1 MALKIASRFRRLLQR
16 PGSIDLGPYE
26 RLTQLVG
33 EAEESVQSLTDEEL
47 TEAATELRTTG
58 GLHEDEQIEFLALA
72 REAGKRALGER
83 AFDGQVVGALAMLQ
97 GRVVEMGTGE
107 GKTLAGAIAA
117 AGYAI
122 GGRRVHV
129 LAVNDYL
136 AKRDAEWMGPV
147 YELLGVTVSHVGQ
160 ASTPEER
167 REAYQAEVCYV
178 PVNEIGFDVLR
189 DRLVTKVD
197 DRVAVEADVAL
208 VDEADS
214 VLIDEA
220 RVPMVL
226 AGATRSEA
234 LDDDVVQLVRT
245 LRAGVDYEI
254 DGDGRTVA
262 LTDRGTDK
270 VEKALG
276 ARAEEAAAEEA
287 AAEEAAAEEAAA
299 EEAATDSTTDEA
311 ETVDAAG
318 EAEAGETEGSGA
330 DASGA
335 DQSETDDA
343 EVEEP
348 APREFNLYADENL
361 DRLTQINV
369 ALHAEVLLRR
379 DVDYLVRDGKV
390 SLINN
395 NRGRVAKLQRWP
407 DGLQAAVEAKE
418 AVPVSDSG
426 EVLDSITVQALVK
439 RYKTLCGMTGTAVVV
454 GESLQEFYDVDV
466 AVVPPNKPNIRK
478 DDPDRLYLTVE
489 QKNEA
494 LVKHIGVVH
503 ESGRPILIGT
513 HSVEESEQ
521 LSDKLEAAGIEHVV
535 LNAKNDAEEAAIIA
549 EAGVPGTVTVS
560 TQMAGRGTDIR
571 LGGKDESHDKEKA
584 IELGGLYVI
593 GTGLHA
599 SRRLDD
605 QLRGRAGRQGDPG
618 ETLFFASLGDE
629 LVTRYSVS
637 SGLRPH
643 PDETGRLTDRKSIG
657 MLEHAQ
663 RVADGAN
670 AELHRTT
677 WQYNR
682 LTGQQRA
689 ILLET
694 REKVLTE
701 DLAATE
707 LAERAKERYDELV
720 DEVGEDVVKAA
731 ARRIALGHLD
741 RRWTDHLAYLADLR
755 EGIHLRSLAG
765 GIVHLK
771 PIDEFNK
778 SAIASFDT
786 LIEDAWKDAAETFA
800 TAEITSEGL
809 DEEASGIPRPTAT
822 WTYLVND
829 NPFGTEAD
837 RILGRLRNAIK
848 PESAAE
854 PDEILDEEFDQD
866 DLPEE
871 LRDAD
876 DDEDL
881 PEELRDADDEDDEEK
896 SDKKD

>member
-26 RLTQLVG
+26 RLTELVG
-33 EAEESVQSLTDEEL
+33 EAEESVQALTDEEL
-47 TEAATELRTTG
+47 TEAVAELRTTG

-72 REAGKRALGER
+72 REAAKRTIGER

-97 GRVVEMGTGE
+97 GRVVEMATGE
-107 GKTLAGAIAA
+107 GKTLAGAFAA
-117 AGYAI
+117 AGYAV
-122 GGRRVHV
+122 GGRKVQV

-136 AKRDAEWMGPV
+136 ARRDAEWMGPV
-147 YELLGVTVSHVGQ
+147 YELLGVTVSHIGQ

-167 REAYQAEVCYV
+167 RTAYEADVCYA
-178 PVNEIGFDVLR
+178 PVSEIGFDVLR
-189 DRLVTKVD
+189 DRLVTDVA
-197 DRVAVEADVAL
+197 DRVTAEPDVAL

-220 RVPMVL
+220 RVPLVL
-226 AGATRSEA
+226 AGATRTEE
-234 LDDDVVQLVRT
+234 LDEDVVQLVRT

-262 LTDRGTDK
+262 LTDKGTDK
-270 VEKALG
+270 VEETLG
-276 ARAEEAAAEEA
+276 
-287 AAEEAAAEEAAA
+287 
-299 EEAATDSTTDEA
+299 
-311 ETVDAAG
+311 G
-318 EAEAGETEGSGA
+318 I
-330 DASGA
+330 
-335 DQSETDDA
+335 
-343 EVEEP
+343 
-348 APREFNLYADENL
+348 NLYEDDNL

-369 ALHAEVLLRR
+369 ALHAEVLLRK

-395 NRGRVAKLQRWP
+395 NRGRIAKLQRWP

-439 RYKTLCGMTGTAVVV
+439 GYKTLCGMTGTAVVV
-454 GESLQEFYDVDV
+454 GESLQEFYEVDV

-478 DDPDRLYLTVE
+478 DDPDRLYLTAE
-489 QKNEA
+489 QKNVA
-494 LVKHIGVVH
+494 LVEHIAEVH
-503 ESGRPILIGT
+503 ETGRPILIGT

-521 LSDKLEAAGIEHVV
+521 LSDRLEAAEVPHVV

-571 LGGKDESHDKEKA
+571 LGGKDESHDKDKA

-618 ETLFFASLGDE
+618 GTLFFASLADE

-643 PDETGRLTDRKSIG
+643 PDESGRLTDRKSVG
-657 MLEHAQ
+657 MLDGAQ

-677 WQYNR
+677 WQYHR

-689 ILLET
+689 ILLDT
-694 REKVLTE
+694 REKVLVD
-701 DLAATE
+701 DLAAEE

-720 DEVGEDVVKAA
+720 DEVGEDVVKDA
-731 ARRIALGHLD
+731 ARRIVLGHLD

-786 LIEDAWKDAAETFA
+786 LIADAWTDAVETFQD
-800 TAEITSEGL
+800 AEITADGL

-848 PESAAE
+848 PESVAE
-854 PDEILDEEFDQD
+854 SEEILPEEFDQD
-866 DLPEE
+866 ELPEE

-876 DDEDL
+876 DDEDEDELPEELRDEDEL
-881 PEELRDADDEDDEEK
+881 PEELRDADDDEDELPEELRDADEDEERPDQK
-896 SDKKD
+896 A

>member
-1 MALKIASRFRRLLQR
+1 MALTKITSRFRRLLQR

-26 RLTQLVG
+26 RLTQLVA
-33 EAEESVQSLTDEEL
+33 EAEESVQSLSDEEL
-47 TEAATELRTTG
+47 TEVVTEMRTTG
-58 GLHEDEQIEFLALA
+58 GLHEDDLIEFLALA
-72 REAGKRALGER
+72 REAGQRAIGER
-83 AFDGQVVGALAMLQ
+83 AFDGQIVGALALLQ
-97 GRVVEMGTGE
+97 GRIVEMATGE
-107 GKTLAGAIAA
+107 GKTLAGAFAA
-117 AGYAI
+117 AGYAV
-122 GGRRVHV
+122 GGRRVQV
-129 LAVNDYL
+129 MAVNDYL
-136 AKRDAEWMGPV
+136 AQRDAEWMGPI
-147 YELLGVTVSHVGQ
+147 YKMLGVTVSHIGQ
-160 ASTPEER
+160 ASSPEER
-167 REAYQAEVCYV
+167 RAAYQADVCYA
-178 PVNEIGFDVLR
+178 PVSELGFDVLR
-189 DRLVTKVD
+189 DRLVTDVA
-197 DRVAVEADVAL
+197 DRVTVKPDVAL

-220 RVPMVL
+220 RVPLVL
-226 AGATRSEA
+226 AGATRTEE
-234 LDDDVVQLVRT
+234 LDDDVVALVRT

-262 LTDRGTDK
+262 LTDKGTDK
-270 VEKALG
+270 VEKSFG
-276 ARAEEAAAEEA
+276 
-287 AAEEAAAEEAAA
+287 
-299 EEAATDSTTDEA
+299 DI
-311 ETVDAAG
+311 
-318 EAEAGETEGSGA
+318 
-330 DASGA
+330 
-335 DQSETDDA
+335 
-343 EVEEP
+343 
-348 APREFNLYADENL
+348 NLYEDENL

-369 ALHAEVLLRR
+369 ALHAEVLLRK

-395 NRGRVAKLQRWP
+395 NRGRIAKLQRWP

-426 EVLDSITVQALVK
+426 EVLDSITVQALIK
-439 RYKTLCGMTGTAVVV
+439 GYKSLCGMTGTAVVV
-454 GESLQEFYDVDV
+454 GESLQEFYDVEV

-478 DDPDRLYLTVE
+478 DDVDRLYLTVE
-489 QKNEA
+489 QKNAA
-494 LVKHIGVVH
+494 LVEHIAEVH
-503 ESGRPILIGT
+503 ETGRPILIGT

-521 LSDKLEAAGIEHVV
+521 LSDRLEAAGIPHVV
-535 LNAKNDAEEAAIIA
+535 LNAKNDAEEASIIA

-571 LGGKDESHDKEKA
+571 LGGKDESHDKDKA

-618 ETLFFASLGDE
+618 GSLFFASLGDE
-629 LVTRYSVS
+629 LVVRYSVS

-643 PDETGRLTDRKSIG
+643 PDETGRLTDRKSVGI
-657 MLEHAQ
+657 LDHAQ

-677 WQYNR
+677 WQYHR
-682 LTGQQRA
+682 LTGQQRS
-689 ILLET
+689 ILLDT

-707 LAERAKERYDELV
+707 LSERAKERYDELV
-720 DEVGEDVVKAA
+720 EEHGEEKVKDA
-731 ARRIALGHLD
+731 ARRIALHHLD

-765 GIVHLK
+765 GIVHMK

-786 LIEDAWKDAAETFA
+786 LIADAWKEAAETFA
-800 TAEITSEGL
+800 EASITDSGL
-809 DEEASGIPRPTAT
+809 DEAASGVPRPTAT

-837 RILGRLRNAIK
+837 RILGRLRNAIR
-848 PESAAE
+848 PQSGAE
-854 PDEILDEEFDQD
+854 AEEILPEQFDED

-876 DDEDL
+876 DL
-881 PEELRDADDEDDEEK
+881 PEELRDADDEDDPEPT
-896 SDKKD
+896 KK

>member
-33 EAEESVQSLTDEEL
+33 EAEESVLSLTDEEL
-47 TEAATELRTTG
+47 TEAVAELRTTG

-72 REAGKRALGER
+72 RDAGKRAIGER

-97 GRVVEMGTGE
+97 GRIVEMATGE

-117 AGYAI
+117 AGYAV
-122 GGRRVHV
+122 GGRKVHV

-160 ASTPEER
+160 ASTPQER

-178 PVNEIGFDVLR
+178 PVSEIGFDVLR
-189 DRLVTKVD
+189 DRLVTDVA
-197 DRVAVEADVAL
+197 DRVTVEPDVAL

-226 AGATRSEA
+226 AGATRNEA

-270 VEKALG
+270 VESALG
-276 ARAEEAAAEEA
+276 ERAAAAAAEPATETATETAEADEADGAAEDADADADGETDEAAEDADGEVEAAAEPERP
-287 AAEEAAAEEAAA
+287 
-299 EEAATDSTTDEA
+299 TY
-311 ETVDAAG
+311 
-318 EAEAGETEGSGA
+318 
-330 DASGA
+330 
-335 DQSETDDA
+335 
-343 EVEEP
+343 
-348 APREFNLYADENL
+348 NLYDDENL

-369 ALHAEVLLRR
+369 ALHAEVLLRK

-395 NRGRVAKLQRWP
+395 NRGRIAKLQRWP

-426 EVLDSITVQALVK
+426 EVLDSITVQALIK
-439 RYKTLCGMTGTAVVV
+439 RYKSLCGMTGTAVVV
-454 GESLQEFYDVDV
+454 GESLQEFYDVEV

-478 DDPDRLYLTVE
+478 DDPDRLYLTVD

-494 LVKHIGVVH
+494 LVKHIGEVH
-503 ESGRPILIGT
+503 ETGRPILIGT

-521 LSDKLEAAGIEHVV
+521 LSDQLAAAGIEHVV

-571 LGGKDESHDKEKA
+571 LGGKDETHDKDKA

-618 ETLFFASLGDE
+618 GSLFFASLADE

-643 PDETGRLTDRKSIG
+643 PDDTGRLTDRKSIG

-720 DEVGEDVVKAA
+720 DEVGEDVVKSA
-731 ARRIALGHLD
+731 ARRIALRHLD

-800 TAEITSEGL
+800 DAEISSDGL
-809 DEEASGIPRPTAT
+809 NEEASGIPRPTAT

-848 PESAAE
+848 PESGAE
-854 PDEILDEEFDQD
+854 SEEILAEEFDAD
-866 DLPEE
+866 ELPEE
-871 LRDAD
+871 LRDL

-881 PEELRDADDEDDEEK
+881 PEELRAADDDDDDDEAAK
-896 SDKKD
+896 KKD

>member
-1 MALKIASRFRRLLQR
+1 MGRTNGRSSPDLRNDRLRLYVSCIMALKIASRFRRLLQR

-33 EAEESVQSLTDEEL
+33 EAEESVQALSDEEL
-47 TEAATELRTTG
+47 TEAVAELRTTG

-72 REAGKRALGER
+72 RDAGRRKLGER

-97 GRVVEMGTGE
+97 GRIVEMATGE

-117 AGYAI
+117 AGYAV
-122 GGRRVHV
+122 GGRKVHV

-136 AKRDAEWMGPV
+136 AQRDAEWMGPV

-160 ASTPEER
+160 ASTPQQR
-167 REAYQAEVCYV
+167 REAYQADVCYV

-189 DRLVTKVD
+189 DRLVTAVAQ
-197 DRVAVEADVAL
+197 RVTVEPDVAL

-226 AGATRSEA
+226 AGATRNEA

-262 LTDRGTDK
+262 LTDKGTDK
-270 VEKALG
+270 VEDALG
-276 ARAEEAAAEEA
+276 G
-287 AAEEAAAEEAAA
+287 
-299 EEAATDSTTDEA
+299 
-311 ETVDAAG
+311 V
-318 EAEAGETEGSGA
+318 
-330 DASGA
+330 
-335 DQSETDDA
+335 
-343 EVEEP
+343 
-348 APREFNLYADENL
+348 NLYEDENL

-369 ALHAEVLLRR
+369 ALHAEVLLRK

-426 EVLDSITVQALVK
+426 EVLDSITVQALIK
-439 RYKTLCGMTGTAVVV
+439 GYKSLCGMTGTAVVV
-454 GESLQEFYDVDV
+454 GESLQEFYEVDV

-478 DDPDRLYLTVE
+478 DDPDRLYLTVD

-494 LVKHIGVVH
+494 LVKHIAEVH
-503 ESGRPILIGT
+503 ETGRPILIGT
-513 HSVEESEQ
+513 QSVEESEQ
-521 LSDKLEAAGIEHVV
+521 LSDKLEAAGIGHVV

-571 LGGKDESHDKEKA
+571 LGGRDETHGKDKA

-618 ETLFFASLGDE
+618 GTLFFASLADE

-643 PDETGRLTDRKSIG
+643 PDSTGRLTDRKSLG

-689 ILLET
+689 ILLDT

-707 LAERAKERYDELV
+707 LSGRAKERYDELV

-731 ARRIALGHLD
+731 ARRIALRHLD

-786 LIEDAWKDAAETFA
+786 LIEDAWKDAAETFG
-800 TAEITSEGL
+800 TAEITAEGL

-854 PDEILDEEFDQD
+854 PEEILDEHFDED

-871 LRDAD
+871 LRDAED
-876 DDEDL
+876 DDL
-881 PEELRDADDEDDEEK
+881 PEELREMDEDDELPEELR
-896 SDKKD
+896 SADEEEPDGKKD

>member
-33 EAEESVQSLTDEEL
+33 EAEESVQPLTDEEL
-47 TEAATELRTTG
+47 TEAVAELRTTG

-72 REAGKRALGER
+72 REAAQRAIGER

-97 GRVVEMGTGE
+97 GRVVEMATGE
-107 GKTLAGAIAA
+107 GKTLAGAFAA
-117 AGYAI
+117 AGYAV
-122 GGRRVHV
+122 GGRKVQV

-136 AKRDAEWMGPV
+136 ARRDAEWMGPV
-147 YELLGVTVSHVGQ
+147 YELLGVTVSHIGQ

-167 REAYQAEVCYV
+167 RTAYEADVCYA
-178 PVNEIGFDVLR
+178 PVSEIGFDVLR
-189 DRLVTKVD
+189 DRLVTDVA
-197 DRVAVEADVAL
+197 DRVTVEPDVAL

-220 RVPMVL
+220 RVPLVL
-226 AGATRSEA
+226 AGATRTEE
-234 LDDDVVQLVRT
+234 LDEDVVQLVRT

-262 LTDRGTDK
+262 LTDKGTDK
-270 VEKALG
+270 VEETLG
-276 ARAEEAAAEEA
+276 
-287 AAEEAAAEEAAA
+287 
-299 EEAATDSTTDEA
+299 
-311 ETVDAAG
+311 G
-318 EAEAGETEGSGA
+318 I
-330 DASGA
+330 
-335 DQSETDDA
+335 
-343 EVEEP
+343 
-348 APREFNLYADENL
+348 NLYEDDNL

-369 ALHAEVLLRR
+369 ARHAEVLLRK

-395 NRGRVAKLQRWP
+395 NRGRIAKLQRWP

-439 RYKTLCGMTGTAVVV
+439 SYKTLCGMTGTAVVV
-454 GESLQEFYDVDV
+454 GESLQEFYEVDV

-478 DDPDRLYLTVE
+478 DDPDRLYLTAE
-489 QKNEA
+489 QKNVA
-494 LVKHIGVVH
+494 LVEHIAEVH
-503 ESGRPILIGT
+503 ETGRPILIGT

-521 LSDKLEAAGIEHVV
+521 LSDRLEAAEVTHVV

-571 LGGKDESHDKEKA
+571 LGGKDESHDKDKA

-618 ETLFFASLGDE
+618 GTLFFASLADE

-643 PDETGRLTDRKSIG
+643 PDESGRLTDRKSVG
-657 MLEHAQ
+657 MLEGAQ

-677 WQYNR
+677 WQYHR

-689 ILLET
+689 ILLDT
-694 REKVLTE
+694 REKVLVD
-701 DLAATE
+701 DLAAEE

-720 DEVGEDVVKAA
+720 DEVGEDVVKDA
-731 ARRIALGHLD
+731 ARRIVLGHLD

-786 LIEDAWKDAAETFA
+786 LIADAWTDAVETFQD
-800 TAEITSEGL
+800 AEITADGL

-848 PESAAE
+848 PESVAE
-854 PDEILDEEFDQD
+854 SEEILPEEFDQD

-876 DDEDL
+876 DENEL
-881 PEELRDADDEDDEEK
+881 PEELRDADDDADELPEELRDVDEDEEK
-896 SDKKD
+896 PDQKA

>member
-33 EAEESVQSLTDEEL
+33 EAEESVLSLTDEEL
-47 TEAATELRTTG
+47 TEAVAELRTTG

-72 REAGKRALGER
+72 RDAGRRAIGER

-97 GRVVEMGTGE
+97 GRIVEMATGE

-117 AGYAI
+117 AGYAL
-122 GGRRVHV
+122 GGRKVHV

-167 REAYQAEVCYV
+167 RAAYQAEVCYV

-189 DRLVTKVD
+189 DRLVTDVA
-197 DRVAVEADVAL
+197 DRVTAEADVAL

-226 AGATRSEA
+226 AGATRNEA

-262 LTDRGTDK
+262 LTDAGTDK
-270 VEKALG
+270 VEEALG
-276 ARAEEAAAEEA
+276 QRTAEAEEADSEEGAEE
-287 AAEEAAAEEAAA
+287 
-299 EEAATDSTTDEA
+299 
-311 ETVDAAG
+311 G
-318 EAEAGETEGSGA
+318 
-330 DASGA
+330 
-335 DQSETDDA
+335 
-343 EVEEP
+343 EVER
-348 APREFNLYADENL
+348 ARFNLYDDENL
-361 DRLTQINV
+361 DRLTQVNV
-369 ALHAEVLLRR
+369 ALHAEVLLRK

-395 NRGRVAKLQRWP
+395 SRGRVAKLQRWP

-426 EVLDSITVQALVK
+426 EVLDSITVQALIK
-439 RYKTLCGMTGTAVVV
+439 RYNSLCGMTGTAVVV
-454 GESLQEFYDVDV
+454 GESLQEFYDVEV
-466 AVVPPNKPNIRK
+466 AVVPPNTPNVRK
-478 DDPDRLYLTVE
+478 DVQDRLYLTVD
-489 QKNEA
+489 QKNDA
-494 LVKHIGVVH
+494 LVKHIEEVH
-503 ESGRPILIGT
+503 ETGRPILIGT

-521 LSDKLEAAGIEHVV
+521 LSDKLEAAGIPHVV
-535 LNAKNDAEEAAIIA
+535 LNAKNDAEEAGIIA

-584 IELGGLYVI
+584 VELGGLYVI

-618 ETLFFASLGDE
+618 GTLFFASLADE

-643 PDETGRLTDRKSIG
+643 PDATGRLTDRKSIG

-694 REKVLTE
+694 REQVLTE

-720 DEVGEDVVKAA
+720 DEVGEDVVKSA

-778 SAIASFDT
+778 SAIASFET
-786 LIEDAWKDAAETFA
+786 LIEDSWKDAAETF
-800 TAEITSEGL
+800 TEAEIGADGL
-809 DEEASGIPRPTAT
+809 NEEASGIPRPTAT

-848 PESAAE
+848 PESGAE
-854 PDEILDEEFDQD
+854 PEEILAEEFDED

-876 DDEDL
+876 D
-881 PEELRDADDEDDEEK
+881 EEESDDEPKQGKAE
-896 SDKKD
+896 

>member
-33 EAEESVQSLTDEEL
+33 EAEESVLSLTDEEL
-47 TEAATELRTTG
+47 TEAVAELRTTG

-72 REAGKRALGER
+72 RDAGKRAIGER

-97 GRVVEMGTGE
+97 GRIVEMATGE

-117 AGYAI
+117 AGYAV

-160 ASTPEER
+160 ASTPQER

-178 PVNEIGFDVLR
+178 PVSEIGFDVLR
-189 DRLVTKVD
+189 DRLVTDVA
-197 DRVAVEADVAL
+197 DRVTVEPDVAL

-226 AGATRSEA
+226 AGATRNEA

-270 VEKALG
+270 VESALG
-276 ARAEEAAAEEA
+276 ERAAAAATEPATEPATETAEAAEAVEA
-287 AAEEAAAEEAAA
+287 AGAVEADETVEADEAAEADEPAE
-299 EEAATDSTTDEA
+299 D
-311 ETVDAAG
+311 VDG
-318 EAEAGETEGSGA
+318 EAEVAA
-330 DASGA
+330 
-335 DQSETDDA
+335 
-343 EVEEP
+343 EP
-348 APREFNLYADENL
+348 ARPKYNLYDDENL

-369 ALHAEVLLRR
+369 ALHAEVLLRK

-395 NRGRVAKLQRWP
+395 NRGRIAKLQRWP

-426 EVLDSITVQALVK
+426 EVLDSITVQALIK
-439 RYKTLCGMTGTAVVV
+439 RYKSLCGMTGTAVVV
-454 GESLQEFYDVDV
+454 GESLQEFYDVEV

-478 DDPDRLYLTVE
+478 DDPDRLYLTVA

-494 LVKHIGVVH
+494 LVKHIGEVH
-503 ESGRPILIGT
+503 ETGRPILIGT

-521 LSDKLEAAGIEHVV
+521 LSDQLAAADIEHVV

-571 LGGKDESHDKEKA
+571 LGGKDETHDKDKA

-618 ETLFFASLGDE
+618 GTLFFASLADE

-720 DEVGEDVVKAA
+720 DEVGEDVVKSA
-731 ARRIALGHLD
+731 ARRIALRHLD

-800 TAEITSEGL
+800 DAEIGSDGL
-809 DEEASGIPRPTAT
+809 NEEASGIPRPTAT

-848 PESAAE
+848 PESGAE
-854 PDEILDEEFDQD
+854 PEEILAEEFDAD
-866 DLPEE
+866 ELPEE
-871 LRDAD
+871 LRDL

-881 PEELRDADDEDDEEK
+881 PEELRGSDDDADDADGADDADDDEAAK
-896 SDKKD
+896 KKD

>member
-1 MALKIASRFRRLLQR
+1 MAARHAPDERNDRPRLYVACIMALKIASRFRRLLQR

-26 RLTQLVG
+26 RLTQLVN

-47 TEAATELRTTG
+47 TESVAELRTTG

-72 REAGKRALGER
+72 REAGNRKLGER

-97 GRVVEMGTGE
+97 GRVVEMATGE

-117 AGYAI
+117 AGYAV

-147 YELLGVTVSHVGQ
+147 YELLGVSVSHVGQ

-178 PVNEIGFDVLR
+178 PVTEIGFDVLR
-189 DRLVTKVD
+189 DRLVTDVA
-197 DRVAVEADVAL
+197 DRVTVEADVAL

-226 AGATRSEA
+226 AGATRNEA

-270 VEKALG
+270 VEKALDG
-276 ARAEEAAAEEA
+276 I
-287 AAEEAAAEEAAA
+287 
-299 EEAATDSTTDEA
+299 
-311 ETVDAAG
+311 
-318 EAEAGETEGSGA
+318 
-330 DASGA
+330 
-335 DQSETDDA
+335 
-343 EVEEP
+343 
-348 APREFNLYADENL
+348 NLYEDDNL

-379 DVDYLVRDGKV
+379 DVDYLVRDGRV

-395 NRGRVAKLQRWP
+395 NRGRIAKLQRWP

-426 EVLDSITVQALVK
+426 EILDSITVQALIK

-478 DDPDRLYLTVE
+478 DDADRLYLTVD
-489 QKNEA
+489 QKNTA
-494 LVKHIGVVH
+494 LVEHIAEVH
-503 ESGRPILIGT
+503 ETGRPILIGT

-521 LSDKLEAAGIEHVV
+521 LSDRLEAAGIPHVV

-571 LGGKDESHDKEKA
+571 LGGRDESHDKDKA

-618 ETLFFASLGDE
+618 GSLFFASLADE

-643 PDETGRLTDRKSIG
+643 PDDSGRLTDRKSVG

-689 ILLET
+689 ILLDT

-701 DLAATE
+701 DLAAEE
-707 LAERAKERYDELV
+707 LSERAKERYDELV
-720 DEVGEDVVKAA
+720 EEHGEDVVKDA

-741 RRWTDHLAYLADLR
+741 RRWTDHLAYLSDLR

-786 LIEDAWKDAAETFA
+786 LVEDAWKDAVETFGS
-800 TAEITSEGL
+800 AEITAEGL
-809 DEEASGIPRPTAT
+809 NEEVSGIPRPTAT

-848 PESAAE
+848 PEAVSE
-854 PDEILDEEFDQD
+854 SEEILPEEFDAD

-871 LRDAD
+871 LRDAND
-876 DDEDL
+876 DTDDEAA
-881 PEELRDADDEDDEEK
+881 DAETDEVEAEDDPEDEK
-896 SDKKD
+896 PENKA

>member
-33 EAEESVQSLTDEEL
+33 EAEESVLALTDEEL
-47 TEAATELRTTG
+47 TEAVGELRTTG

-72 REAGKRALGER
+72 RDAGNRAIGER

-97 GRVVEMGTGE
+97 GRVVEMATGE

-122 GGRRVHV
+122 GGRKVQI

-136 AKRDAEWMGPV
+136 ARRDAEWMGPV
-147 YELLGVTVSHVGQ
+147 YELLGVTVSHIGQ
-160 ASTPEER
+160 ASTPDER
-167 REAYQAEVCYV
+167 RTAYEAEVCYV
-178 PVNEIGFDVLR
+178 PVSEVGFDVLR
-189 DRLVTKVD
+189 DRLVNDVAE
-197 DRVAVEADVAL
+197 RVTAELDVAL

-220 RVPMVL
+220 RVPLVL
-226 AGATRSEA
+226 AGATRTEE
-234 LDDDVVQLVRT
+234 LDEDVVQLVRT

-270 VEKALG
+270 VEAAL
-276 ARAEEAAAEEA
+276 
-287 AAEEAAAEEAAA
+287 
-299 EEAATDSTTDEA
+299 
-311 ETVDAAG
+311 
-318 EAEAGETEGSGA
+318 EGI
-330 DASGA
+330 
-335 DQSETDDA
+335 
-343 EVEEP
+343 
-348 APREFNLYADENL
+348 NLYEDDNL

-369 ALHAEVLLRR
+369 ALHAEVLLRK

-395 NRGRVAKLQRWP
+395 NRGRIAKLQRWP

-439 RYKTLCGMTGTAVVV
+439 GYKTLCGMTGTAVVV
-454 GESLQEFYDVDV
+454 GESLQEFYEVDV
-466 AVVPPNKPNIRK
+466 AVVPPNKPNIRV

-489 QKNEA
+489 QKNVA
-494 LVKHIGVVH
+494 LVEHIAEVH
-503 ESGRPILIGT
+503 EAGRPILIGT

-521 LSDKLEAAGIEHVV
+521 LSDRLEAAEIPHVV

-571 LGGKDESHDKEKA
+571 LGGRDESHDKDKA
-584 IELGGLYVI
+584 IELGGLYVV

-618 ETLFFASLGDE
+618 GSLFFASLADE

-643 PDETGRLTDRKSIG
+643 PDEAGRLTDRKSLG
-657 MLEHAQ
+657 VLEHAQ

-677 WQYNR
+677 WSYHR

-689 ILLET
+689 ILLDT

-707 LAERAKERYDELV
+707 LAEKAKERYDELV
-720 DEVGEDVVKAA
+720 EEVGEDTVKDA
-731 ARRIALGHLD
+731 ARRIALHHLD

-786 LIEDAWKDAAETFA
+786 LIADSWTDAVETFK

-809 DEEASGIPRPTAT
+809 DEAASGVPRPTAT
-822 WTYLVND
+822 WTYLIND

-848 PESAAE
+848 PESVAE
-854 PDEILDEEFDQD
+854 AEEILPEEFD
-866 DLPEE
+866 E
-871 LRDAD
+871 
-876 DDEDL
+876 DEL
-881 PEELRDADDEDDEEK
+881 PEELRDADDEADDDELPEELRDADDEEEPK
-896 SDKKD
+896 DSKK

>member
-1 MALKIASRFRRLLQR
+1 
-16 PGSIDLGPYE
+16 
-26 RLTQLVG
+26 
-33 EAEESVQSLTDEEL
+33 
-47 TEAATELRTTG
+47 
-58 GLHEDEQIEFLALA
+58 
-72 REAGKRALGER
+72 
-83 AFDGQVVGALAMLQ
+83 
-97 GRVVEMGTGE
+97 
-107 GKTLAGAIAA
+107 
-117 AGYAI
+117 
-122 GGRRVHV
+122 
-129 LAVNDYL
+129 
-136 AKRDAEWMGPV
+136 
-147 YELLGVTVSHVGQ
+147 
-160 ASTPEER
+160 
-167 REAYQAEVCYV
+167 
-178 PVNEIGFDVLR
+178 
-189 DRLVTKVD
+189 
-197 DRVAVEADVAL
+197 
-208 VDEADS
+208 
-214 VLIDEA
+214 
-220 RVPMVL
+220 
-226 AGATRSEA
+226 
-234 LDDDVVQLVRT
+234 
-245 LRAGVDYEI
+245 
-254 DGDGRTVA
+254 
-262 LTDRGTDK
+262 
-270 VEKALG
+270 
-276 ARAEEAAAEEA
+276 
-287 AAEEAAAEEAAA
+287 
-299 EEAATDSTTDEA
+299 
-311 ETVDAAG
+311 
-318 EAEAGETEGSGA
+318 
-330 DASGA
+330 
-335 DQSETDDA
+335 
-343 EVEEP
+343 
-348 APREFNLYADENL
+348 
-361 DRLTQINV
+361 RLTQINV
-369 ALHAEVLLRR
+369 ALHAEVLLRK

-426 EVLDSITVQALVK
+426 EVLDSITVQALIK
-439 RYKTLCGMTGTAVVV
+439 RYKSLCGMTGTAVVV
-454 GESLQEFYDVDV
+454 GESLKEFYDVDV
-466 AVVPPNKPNIRK
+466 AVVPPNKPNVRK
-478 DDPDRLYLTVE
+478 DDQDRLYLTVD

-494 LVKHIGVVH
+494 LVKHIGELH
-503 ESGRPILIGT
+503 EAGRPILIGT

-521 LSDKLEAAGIEHVV
+521 LSDRLEAAGIPHVV

-571 LGGKDESHDKEKA
+571 LGGKDETHDKEKA
-584 IELGGLYVI
+584 IELGGLYVV

-618 ETLFFASLGDE
+618 GTLFFASLADE

-643 PDETGRLTDRKSIG
+643 PDDTGRLTDRKSIA

-694 REKVLTE
+694 REQVLTE

-720 DEVGEDVVKAA
+720 DEVGEDVVKSA

-778 SAIASFDT
+778 SAIASFET
-786 LIEDAWKDAAETFA
+786 LIEDSGKDAAETFA
-800 TAEITSEGL
+800 EAEIGPDGL
-809 DEEASGIPRPTAT
+809 NEEASGIPRPTAT

-848 PESAAE
+848 PESVAE
-854 PDEILDEEFDQD
+854 PEELLTEEFDDD

-876 DDEDL
+876 DDT
-881 PEELRDADDEDDEEK
+881 ADDAADEP
-896 SDKKD
+896 KK

>member
-33 EAEESVQSLTDEEL
+33 EAEESVQPLTDEEL
-47 TEAATELRTTG
+47 TEAVAELRTTG

-72 REAGKRALGER
+72 REAAQRAIGER

-97 GRVVEMGTGE
+97 GRVVEMATGE
-107 GKTLAGAIAA
+107 GKTLAGAFAA
-117 AGYAI
+117 AGYAV
-122 GGRRVHV
+122 GGRKVQV

-136 AKRDAEWMGPV
+136 ARRDAEWMGPV
-147 YELLGVTVSHVGQ
+147 YELLGVTVSHIGQ

-167 REAYQAEVCYV
+167 RTAYEADVCYA
-178 PVNEIGFDVLR
+178 PVSEIGFDVLR
-189 DRLVTKVD
+189 DRLVTDVA
-197 DRVAVEADVAL
+197 DRVTVEPDVAL

-220 RVPMVL
+220 RVPLVL
-226 AGATRSEA
+226 AGATRTEE
-234 LDDDVVQLVRT
+234 LDEDVVQLVRT

-262 LTDRGTDK
+262 LTDKGTD
-270 VEKALG
+270 
-276 ARAEEAAAEEA
+276 R
-287 AAEEAAAEEAAA
+287 
-299 EEAATDSTTDEA
+299 
-311 ETVDAAG
+311 
-318 EAEAGETEGSGA
+318 
-330 DASGA
+330 
-335 DQSETDDA
+335 
-343 EVEEP
+343 VEETLGGI
-348 APREFNLYADENL
+348 NLYEDDNL

-369 ALHAEVLLRR
+369 ALHAEVLLRK

-395 NRGRVAKLQRWP
+395 NRGRIAKLQRWP

-439 RYKTLCGMTGTAVVV
+439 SYKTLCGMTGTAVVV
-454 GESLQEFYDVDV
+454 GESLQEFYEVDV

-478 DDPDRLYLTVE
+478 DDPDRLYLTAE
-489 QKNEA
+489 QKNVA
-494 LVKHIGVVH
+494 LVEHIAEVH
-503 ESGRPILIGT
+503 ETGRPILIGT

-521 LSDKLEAAGIEHVV
+521 LSDRLEAAEVTHVV

-571 LGGKDESHDKEKA
+571 LGGKDESHDKDKA

-618 ETLFFASLGDE
+618 GTLFFASLADE

-643 PDETGRLTDRKSIG
+643 PDESGRLTDRKSVG
-657 MLEHAQ
+657 MLEGAQ

-677 WQYNR
+677 WQYHR

-689 ILLET
+689 ILLDT
-694 REKVLTE
+694 REKVLVD
-701 DLAATE
+701 DLAAEE

-720 DEVGEDVVKAA
+720 DEVGEDVVKDA
-731 ARRIALGHLD
+731 ARRIVLGHLD

-786 LIEDAWKDAAETFA
+786 LIADAWADAVETFQD
-800 TAEITSEGL
+800 AEITADGL
-809 DEEASGIPRPTAT
+809 DEDASGIPRPTAT

-848 PESAAE
+848 PESVAE
-854 PDEILDEEFDQD
+854 SEEILPEEFDQD

-876 DDEDL
+876 DEDEL
-881 PEELRDADDEDDEEK
+881 PEELRDADDDADELPEELRDADEDEEK
-896 SDKKD
+896 PDQKA

>member
-33 EAEESVQSLTDEEL
+33 EAEESVLSLTDEEL
-47 TEAATELRTTG
+47 TEAVAELRTTG

-72 REAGKRALGER
+72 RDAGKRAIGER

-97 GRVVEMGTGE
+97 GRVVEMATGE

-117 AGYAI
+117 AGYAV

-178 PVNEIGFDVLR
+178 PVSEIGFDVLR
-189 DRLVTKVD
+189 DRLVTDVA
-197 DRVAVEADVAL
+197 DRVTVEPDVAL

-226 AGATRSEA
+226 AGATRNEA

-276 ARAEEAAAEEA
+276 E
-287 AAEEAAAEEAAA
+287 
-299 EEAATDSTTDEA
+299 D
-311 ETVDAAG
+311 V
-318 EAEAGETEGSGA
+318 
-330 DASGA
+330 
-335 DQSETDDA
+335 
-343 EVEEP
+343 
-348 APREFNLYADENL
+348 NLYDDENL
-361 DRLTQINV
+361 DTLTQINV
-369 ALHAEVLLRR
+369 ALHAEVLLRK

-395 NRGRVAKLQRWP
+395 NRGRIAKLQRWP

-426 EVLDSITVQALVK
+426 EVLDSITVQALIK
-439 RYKTLCGMTGTAVVV
+439 QYKSLCGMTGTAVVV
-454 GESLQEFYDVDV
+454 GESLQEFYDVEV

-478 DDPDRLYLTVE
+478 DDQDRLYLTVD
-489 QKNEA
+489 QKNDA
-494 LVKHIGVVH
+494 LVKHIGEVH
-503 ESGRPILIGT
+503 ETGRPILIGT

-521 LSDKLEAAGIEHVV
+521 LSDKLAAAGIEHVV

-571 LGGKDESHDKEKA
+571 LGGKDETHDKDKA
-584 IELGGLYVI
+584 IELGGLYVV

-618 ETLFFASLGDE
+618 GSLFFASLADE

-643 PDETGRLTDRKSIG
+643 PDDTGRLTDRKSVG
-657 MLEHAQ
+657 VLEHAQ

-701 DLAATE
+701 DLAADE

-731 ARRIALGHLD
+731 VRRIALRHLD

-800 TAEITSEGL
+800 EAEITSDGL
-809 DEEASGIPRPTAT
+809 NEESSGIPRPTAT

-848 PESAAE
+848 PESVSE
-854 PDEILDEEFDQD
+854 PEEILPEEFDED

-871 LRDAD
+871 LRDA

-881 PEELRDADDEDDEEK
+881 PEELRDADDDSDGGADDLPEELRDADDE
-896 SDKKD
+896 DRKK

>member
-1 MALKIASRFRRLLQR
+1 MALKITSRFRRLLQR

-26 RLTQLVG
+26 RLSQLVL
-33 EAEESVQSLTDEEL
+33 EAEKTVEPLTDEEL
-47 TEAATELRTTG
+47 TESVGELRTTG

-72 REAGKRALGER
+72 RDAARRTLGES
-83 AFDGQVVGALAMLQ
+83 AFDGQIVGALAMLQ
-97 GRVVEMGTGE
+97 GRVVEMATGE
-107 GKTLAGAIAA
+107 GKTLAGAFAA
-117 AGYAI
+117 AGYAV
-122 GGRRVHV
+122 GGRKVHV

-136 AKRDAEWMGPV
+136 ARRDAEWMAPV
-147 YELLGVTVSHVGQ
+147 YELLGVTVAHVGQ

-167 REAYQAEVCYV
+167 RAAYQAEVCYV
-178 PVNEIGFDVLR
+178 PVSEVGFDVLR
-189 DRLVTKVD
+189 DRLVADVEE
-197 DRVAVEADVAL
+197 RVTAEPDVAL

-220 RVPMVL
+220 RVPLVL
-226 AGATRSEA
+226 AGATRTEE
-234 LDDDVVQLVRT
+234 LDDDVVQIVRT

-262 LTDRGTDK
+262 LTDAGTDK
-270 VEKALG
+270 VEKLLG
-276 ARAEEAAAEEA
+276 ERATAAAAEA
-287 AAEEAAAEEAAA
+287 PAE
-299 EEAATDSTTDEA
+299 TEA
-311 ETVDAAG
+311 ED
-318 EAEAGETEGSGA
+318 EEAGE
-330 DASGA
+330 
-335 DQSETDDA
+335 
-343 EVEEP
+343 VEEKAEP
-348 APREFNLYADENL
+348 EAVQVNLYDDENL

-369 ALHAEVLLRR
+369 ALHAEVLLRK

-395 NRGRVAKLQRWP
+395 NRGRIAKLQRWP

-426 EVLDSITVQALVK
+426 EILDSITVQALIK
-439 RYKTLCGMTGTAVVV
+439 GYKSLCGMTGTAVVV
-454 GESLQEFYDVDV
+454 GESLQEFYEVEV
-466 AVVPPNKPNIRK
+466 AVVPPNNPNIRK
-478 DDPDRLYLTVE
+478 DDVDRLYLTVD
-489 QKNEA
+489 QKNAA
-494 LVKHIGVVH
+494 LVEHIAEVH
-503 ESGRPILIGT
+503 ETGRPILIGT

-521 LSDKLEAAGIEHVV
+521 LSDKLEAAGIPHVV

-584 IELGGLYVI
+584 LELGGLYVV

-618 ETLFFASLGDE
+618 GSLFFASLGDE

-643 PDETGRLTDRKSIG
+643 PDKTGRLTDRKSIG
-657 MLEHAQ
+657 MLDHAQ

-677 WQYNR
+677 WQYHR

-689 ILLET
+689 ILLDT
-694 REKVLTE
+694 REQVLTE
-701 DLAATE
+701 GLAATE
-707 LAERAKERYDELV
+707 LSERVKERYDELV
-720 DEVGEDVVKAA
+720 EEHGEDVVKDA
-731 ARRIALGHLD
+731 ARRIALHHLD

-765 GIVHLK
+765 GIVHMK

-786 LIEDAWKDAAETFA
+786 LVADAWTDAAETFA
-800 TAEITSEGL
+800 TAEISAAGL
-809 DEEASGIPRPTAT
+809 DEAASGVPRPTAT

-837 RILGRLRNAIK
+837 RILGRLRNALRPQSGAQ
-848 PESAAE
+848 PEE
-854 PDEILDEEFDQD
+854 IPDEHFDET

-871 LRDAD
+871 LRDAA
-876 DDEDL
+876 DEDL
-881 PEELRDADDEDDEEK
+881 PEELREAPDDEDP
-896 SDKKD
+896 KKK

>member
-33 EAEESVQSLTDEEL
+33 EAEESVLPLTDEEL
-47 TEAATELRTTG
+47 TEAVAELRTTG

-72 REAGKRALGER
+72 REAGNRAIGER

-97 GRVVEMGTGE
+97 GRVVEMATGE

-117 AGYAI
+117 AGYAV
-122 GGRRVHV
+122 GGRKVHV

-178 PVNEIGFDVLR
+178 PVSEIGFDVLR
-189 DRLVTKVD
+189 DRLVTDVA
-197 DRVAVEADVAL
+197 DRVTVEADVAL

-276 ARAEEAAAEEA
+276 E
-287 AAEEAAAEEAAA
+287 
-299 EEAATDSTTDEA
+299 D
-311 ETVDAAG
+311 V
-318 EAEAGETEGSGA
+318 
-330 DASGA
+330 
-335 DQSETDDA
+335 
-343 EVEEP
+343 
-348 APREFNLYADENL
+348 NLYDDENL
-361 DRLTQINV
+361 DTLTQINV

-395 NRGRVAKLQRWP
+395 NRGRIAKLQRWP

-426 EVLDSITVQALVK
+426 EVLDSITVQALIK
-439 RYKTLCGMTGTAVVV
+439 QYKSLCGMTGTAVVV
-454 GESLQEFYDVDV
+454 GESLQEFYDVEV
-466 AVVPPNKPNIRK
+466 AVVPPNKPNVRK
-478 DDPDRLYLTVE
+478 DDQDRLYLTVD
-489 QKNEA
+489 QKNAA
-494 LVKHIGVVH
+494 LVKHIGEVH
-503 ESGRPILIGT
+503 ETGRPILIGT

-521 LSDKLEAAGIEHVV
+521 LSDKLEAAEIEHVV

-571 LGGKDESHDKEKA
+571 LGGKDESHDKDKA
-584 IELGGLYVI
+584 LELGGLYVV

-618 ETLFFASLGDE
+618 GSLFFASLADE

-643 PDETGRLTDRKSIG
+643 PDDTGRLTDRKSVG

-701 DLAATE
+701 DLAADE
-707 LAERAKERYDELV
+707 LSERAKERYDELV

-731 ARRIALGHLD
+731 ARRIALRHLD

-786 LIEDAWKDAAETFA
+786 LIEDSWKDAAETFA
-800 TAEITSEGL
+800 DAEISSEGL
-809 DEEASGIPRPTAT
+809 DEETSGIPRPTAT

-854 PDEILDEEFDQD
+854 PEEILAEEFDED

-876 DDEDL
+876 DDSDADDA
-881 PEELRDADDEDDEEK
+881 DADDEVGK
-896 SDKKD
+896 KKD

>member
-1 MALKIASRFRRLLQR
+1 ALKIASRFRRLLQR

-33 EAEESVQSLTDEEL
+33 EAEESVLSLTDEEL
-47 TEAATELRTTG
+47 TEAVAELRTTG

-72 REAGKRALGER
+72 RDAGRRAIGER

-97 GRVVEMGTGE
+97 GRIVEMATGE

-117 AGYAI
+117 AGYAV

-136 AKRDAEWMGPV
+136 AKRDADWMGPV

-189 DRLVTKVD
+189 DRLVTDVA
-197 DRVAVEADVAL
+197 DRVTVEADVAL

-245 LRAGVDYEI
+245 LRAGVDYEV
-254 DGDGRTVA
+254 DGDGRTVG
-262 LTDRGTDK
+262 LTDKGTDK
-270 VEKALG
+270 VEAALG
-276 ARAEEAAAEEA
+276 
-287 AAEEAAAEEAAA
+287 
-299 EEAATDSTTDEA
+299 DI
-311 ETVDAAG
+311 
-318 EAEAGETEGSGA
+318 
-330 DASGA
+330 
-335 DQSETDDA
+335 
-343 EVEEP
+343 
-348 APREFNLYADENL
+348 NLYDDENL
-361 DRLTQINV
+361 DRLTQVNV
-369 ALHAEVLLRR
+369 ALHAEVLLRK

-426 EVLDSITVQALVK
+426 EVLDSITVQSLIK

-454 GESLQEFYDVDV
+454 GESLQEFYDVEV

-478 DDPDRLYLTVE
+478 DDPDRLYLTVD

-494 LVKHIGVVH
+494 LVKHIADVH
-503 ESGRPILIGT
+503 ETGRPILIGT

-521 LSDKLEAAGIEHVV
+521 LSDRLEAAGIEHVV

-571 LGGKDESHDKEKA
+571 LGGKDETHDKEKA

-618 ETLFFASLGDE
+618 GTLFFASLADE

-643 PDETGRLTDRKSIG
+643 PDDTGRLTDRKSIG
-657 MLEHAQ
+657 VLEHAQ

-694 REKVLTE
+694 REQVLTE

-786 LIEDAWKDAAETFA
+786 LISDAWDDAVETFT
-800 TAEITSEGL
+800 TAEITADGL

-848 PESAAE
+848 PGAGAE
-854 PDEILDEEFDQD
+854 AEEILPEQFDEDELPEELRDSGGED
-866 DLPEE
+866 DDELPEE
-871 LRDAD
+871 LRDA
-876 DDEDL
+876 ED
-881 PEELRDADDEDDEEK
+881 PEDDP
-896 SDKKD
+896 KK

>member
-33 EAEESVQSLTDEEL
+33 EAEDSVEPLADEEL
-47 TEAATELRTTG
+47 TDAVAELRTTG

-72 REAGKRALGER
+72 REAARRTIGER

-97 GRVVEMGTGE
+97 GRVVEMATGE
-107 GKTLAGAIAA
+107 GKTLAGAFAA
-117 AGYAI
+117 AGYAV
-122 GGRRVHV
+122 GGRKVQV

-136 AKRDAEWMGPV
+136 ARRDADWMGPV
-147 YELLGVTVSHVGQ
+147 YELLGVTVSHIGQ

-167 REAYQAEVCYV
+167 RTAYQADVCYA
-178 PVNEIGFDVLR
+178 PVSEIGFDVLR
-189 DRLVTKVD
+189 DRLVTDVA
-197 DRVAVEADVAL
+197 DRVTVEADVAL

-220 RVPMVL
+220 RVPLVL
-226 AGATRSEA
+226 AGATRTEE
-234 LDDDVVQLVRT
+234 LDEDVVQLVRT

-262 LTDRGTDK
+262 LTDEGTDK
-270 VEKALG
+270 VEETLG
-276 ARAEEAAAEEA
+276 
-287 AAEEAAAEEAAA
+287 
-299 EEAATDSTTDEA
+299 
-311 ETVDAAG
+311 G
-318 EAEAGETEGSGA
+318 I
-330 DASGA
+330 
-335 DQSETDDA
+335 
-343 EVEEP
+343 
-348 APREFNLYADENL
+348 NLYEDDNL

-369 ALHAEVLLRR
+369 ALHAEVLLRK

-395 NRGRVAKLQRWP
+395 SRGRIAKLQRWP

-439 RYKTLCGMTGTAVVV
+439 GYKTLCGMTGTAVVV
-454 GESLQEFYDVDV
+454 GESLQEFYEVDV

-478 DDPDRLYLTVE
+478 DDQDRLYLTAE
-489 QKNEA
+489 QKNVA
-494 LVKHIGVVH
+494 LVEHIGEVH
-503 ESGRPILIGT
+503 EAGRPILIGT

-521 LSDKLEAAGIEHVV
+521 LSDRLEAAEVPHVV

-571 LGGKDESHDKEKA
+571 LGGKDESHDKDKA
-584 IELGGLYVI
+584 IELGGLYVV

-618 ETLFFASLGDE
+618 GSLFFASLADE

-643 PDETGRLTDRKSIG
+643 PDESGRLTDRKSLAV
-657 MLEHAQ
+657 LEHAQ

-677 WQYNR
+677 WSYHR

-689 ILLET
+689 ILLDT

-701 DLAATE
+701 DLAADE
-707 LAERAKERYDELV
+707 LADRAKERYDELV

-731 ARRIALGHLD
+731 ARRIALRHLD

-786 LIEDAWKDAAETFA
+786 LIADSWTDAVETFQN
-800 TAEITSEGL
+800 AEITADGL

-848 PESAAE
+848 PESVAE
-854 PDEILDEEFDQD
+854 AEEILPEEFDED
-866 DLPEE
+866 DLPEELRDADDEDELPEE

-876 DDEDL
+876 DDEDEL
-881 PEELRDADDEDDEEK
+881 PEELRDADEDEEK
-896 SDKKD
+896 PDQKA

>member
-33 EAEESVQSLTDEEL
+33 EAEESVVSLTDEEL
-47 TEAATELRTTG
+47 TEAVAELRTTG

-72 REAGKRALGER
+72 RDAGNRAIGER

-97 GRVVEMGTGE
+97 GRVVEMATGE

-117 AGYAI
+117 AGYAV
-122 GGRRVHV
+122 GGRKVHV

-178 PVNEIGFDVLR
+178 PVSEIGFDVLR
-189 DRLVTKVD
+189 DRLVTDVA
-197 DRVAVEADVAL
+197 DRVTVEADVAL

-226 AGATRSEA
+226 AGATRNEA

-270 VEKALG
+270 VEKAFG
-276 ARAEEAAAEEA
+276 ERAAEAAEEA
-287 AAEEAAAEEAAA
+287 AADKAGEPVDDDAVDDDAGDGGEVDSETGADDSVGSDADSDADADDVAADDEAAAEPER
-299 EEAATDSTTDEA
+299 
-311 ETVDAAG
+311 
-318 EAEAGETEGSGA
+318 
-330 DASGA
+330 
-335 DQSETDDA
+335 
-343 EVEEP
+343 P
-348 APREFNLYADENL
+348 EFNLYDDENL

-395 NRGRVAKLQRWP
+395 NRGRIAKLQRWP

-426 EVLDSITVQALVK
+426 EVLDSITVQALIK
-439 RYKTLCGMTGTAVVV
+439 RYKSLCGMTGTAVVV
-454 GESLQEFYDVDV
+454 GESLQEFYEVDV
-466 AVVPPNKPNIRK
+466 AVVPPNKPNVRK
-478 DDPDRLYLTVE
+478 DDQDRLYLTVD
-489 QKNEA
+489 QKNDA
-494 LVKHIGVVH
+494 LVKHIGEVH

-521 LSDKLEAAGIEHVV
+521 LSDKLEAAEIEHVV

-571 LGGKDESHDKEKA
+571 LGGKDETHDKDKA
-584 IELGGLYVI
+584 LELGGLYVV

-618 ETLFFASLGDE
+618 GSLFFASLADE

-643 PDETGRLTDRKSIG
+643 PDDTGRLTDRKSVG

-701 DLAATE
+701 DLAADE
-707 LAERAKERYDELV
+707 LSERAKERYDELV

-731 ARRIALGHLD
+731 VRRIALRHLD

-786 LIEDAWKDAAETFA
+786 LIEDSWKDAAETFA
-800 TAEITSEGL
+800 DAEITSEGL
-809 DEEASGIPRPTAT
+809 DEESSGIPRPTAT

-848 PESAAE
+848 PESVSE
-854 PDEILDEEFDQD
+854 SEEILAEEFDED
-866 DLPEE
+866 ELPEE
-871 LRDAD
+871 LRDVDDDADSDDADSDDGAD
-876 DDEDL
+876 DDIEV
-881 PEELRDADDEDDEEK
+881 EK
-896 SDKKD
+896 KKD

>member
-33 EAEESVQSLTDEEL
+33 EAEESVQPLTDEEL
-47 TEAATELRTTG
+47 TESVEELRTTG

-72 REAGKRALGER
+72 REAGNRAIGER

-97 GRVVEMGTGE
+97 GRIVEMATGE

-122 GGRRVHV
+122 GGRKVHV

-147 YELLGVTVSHVGQ
+147 YELLGVTVSHIGQ
-160 ASTPEER
+160 VSTPDER

-189 DRLVTKVD
+189 DRLVTDVA
-197 DRVAVEADVAL
+197 DRVTVEADVAL

-226 AGATRSEA
+226 AGATRTEE

-254 DGDGRTVA
+254 DGDGRTVG

-270 VEKALG
+270 VEEALDG
-276 ARAEEAAAEEA
+276 I
-287 AAEEAAAEEAAA
+287 
-299 EEAATDSTTDEA
+299 
-311 ETVDAAG
+311 
-318 EAEAGETEGSGA
+318 
-330 DASGA
+330 
-335 DQSETDDA
+335 
-343 EVEEP
+343 
-348 APREFNLYADENL
+348 NLYDDENL
-361 DRLTQINV
+361 DRLTQVNV

-439 RYKTLCGMTGTAVVV
+439 RYKSLCGMTGTAVVV
-454 GESLQEFYDVDV
+454 GESLQEFYEVDV
-466 AVVPPNKPNIRK
+466 AVVPPNKPNVRK
-478 DDPDRLYLTVE
+478 DDQDRVYLTVE

-521 LSDKLEAAGIEHVV
+521 LSDKLEAAEITHVV

-571 LGGKDESHDKEKA
+571 LGGRDESQDKEKA

-618 ETLFFASLGDE
+618 GTLFFASLADE

-643 PDETGRLTDRKSIG
+643 PDDTGRLTDRKSIG

-720 DEVGEDVVKAA
+720 DEIGEDVVKDA
-731 ARRIALGHLD
+731 ARRIALGQLD

-786 LIEDAWKDAAETFA
+786 LIEDSWKDAAETFG

-822 WTYLVND
+822 WTYLIND

-854 PDEILDEEFDQD
+854 PEEILDEEFDED
-866 DLPEE
+866 
-871 LRDAD
+871 
-876 DDEDL
+876 DL
-881 PEELRDADDEDDEEK
+881 PEELRDADDEDEADAEAGEVEADEDGDEK
-896 SDKKD
+896 SEKKD

>member
-33 EAEESVQSLTDEEL
+33 EAEESVLSLTDEEL
-47 TEAATELRTTG
+47 TEAVAELRTTG

-72 REAGKRALGER
+72 RDAGKRAIGER

-97 GRVVEMGTGE
+97 GRIVEMATGE

-117 AGYAI
+117 AGYAV
-122 GGRRVHV
+122 GGRKVHV

-147 YELLGVTVSHVGQ
+147 YELLGVTVSYVGQ

-197 DRVAVEADVAL
+197 DRVTVDADVAL

-226 AGATRSEA
+226 AGATRTEA

-270 VEKALG
+270 VEKALS
-276 ARAEEAAAEEA
+276 AQPEEPETEESETEAPEAEDSEAEDAEAAEPEA
-287 AAEEAAAEEAAA
+287 
-299 EEAATDSTTDEA
+299 
-311 ETVDAAG
+311 
-318 EAEAGETEGSGA
+318 
-330 DASGA
+330 
-335 DQSETDDA
+335 
-343 EVEEP
+343 VEQ
-348 APREFNLYADENL
+348 FNLYADENV

-418 AVPVSDSG
+418 AVPISDAG
-426 EVLDSITVQALVK
+426 EILDSITVQALIK
-439 RYKTLCGMTGTAVVV
+439 RYQTLCGMTGTAVVV
-454 GESLQEFYDVDV
+454 GESLQEVYDVDV
-466 AVVPPNKPNIRK
+466 AVVPPNKPNVRK
-478 DDPDRLYLTVE
+478 DDPDRLYLTVD
-489 QKNEA
+489 QKNTA
-494 LVKHIGVVH
+494 LVEHIAEVH
-503 ESGRPILIGT
+503 ETGRPILIGT

-521 LSDKLEAAGIEHVV
+521 LSDRLEAADIPHVV

-571 LGGKDESHDKEKA
+571 LGGKDETHDKDKA
-584 IELGGLYVI
+584 LELGGLYVI

-618 ETLFFASLGDE
+618 GTLFFASLADE

-643 PDETGRLTDRKSIG
+643 PDDTGRLTDRKSVG

-689 ILLET
+689 ILLDT
-694 REKVLTE
+694 REKVLTG
-701 DLAATE
+701 DLAAEE
-707 LAERAKERYDELV
+707 LSERAKERYDELV
-720 DEVGEDVVKAA
+720 EEHGEDVVKDA

-786 LIEDAWKDAAETFA
+786 LISDAWDDAVETFT
-800 TAEITSEGL
+800 TAEISADGL

-854 PDEILDEEFDQD
+854 PEEILPEEFDED

-876 DDEDL
+876 DDADE
-881 PEELRDADDEDDEEK
+881 PRDAKDADPEK
-896 SDKKD
+896 

>member
-47 TEAATELRTTG
+47 TEAVAELRTTG

-72 REAGKRALGER
+72 RDAGKRAIGER

-97 GRVVEMGTGE
+97 GRIVEMATGE

-117 AGYAI
+117 AGYAV
-122 GGRRVHV
+122 GGRKVHV

-147 YELLGVTVSHVGQ
+147 YELLGVTVGHVGQ

-167 REAYQAEVCYV
+167 RAAYQADVCYV

-189 DRLVTKVD
+189 DRLVTDVA
-197 DRVAVEADVAL
+197 DRVTVEADVAL

-262 LTDRGTDK
+262 LTDKGTDK
-270 VEKALG
+270 VEAALDG
-276 ARAEEAAAEEA
+276 I
-287 AAEEAAAEEAAA
+287 
-299 EEAATDSTTDEA
+299 
-311 ETVDAAG
+311 
-318 EAEAGETEGSGA
+318 
-330 DASGA
+330 
-335 DQSETDDA
+335 
-343 EVEEP
+343 
-348 APREFNLYADENL
+348 NLYDDENL
-361 DRLTQINV
+361 DRLTQVNV
-369 ALHAEVLLRR
+369 ALHAEVLLRK

-439 RYKTLCGMTGTAVVV
+439 RYKSLCGMTGTAVVV
-454 GESLQEFYDVDV
+454 GESLAEFYEVDV
-466 AVVPPNKPNIRK
+466 AVVPPNKPNVRK
-478 DDPDRLYLTVE
+478 DDEDRLYLTVAR
-489 QKNEA
+489 KNEA

-521 LSDKLEAAGIEHVV
+521 LSDLLQAAEIEHVV

-571 LGGKDESHDKEKA
+571 LGGKDETHDKEKA
-584 IELGGLYVI
+584 LELGGLYVI

-618 ETLFFASLGDE
+618 GSLFFASLADE

-643 PDETGRLTDRKSIG
+643 PDDTGRLTDRKSIA

-694 REKVLTE
+694 REKVLAD

-720 DEVGEDVVKAA
+720 DEVGEDVVQSA

-778 SAIASFDT
+778 SAIASFET

-800 TAEITSEGL
+800 DAEITTDGL
-809 DEEASGIPRPTAT
+809 NEEASGIPRPTAT

-848 PESAAE
+848 PGSAAE
-854 PDEILDEEFDQD
+854 PEEILPEDFDEA

-876 DDEDL
+876 DLPEELRDAEDL
-881 PEELRDADDEDDEEK
+881 PEELRGSGESDGSGDDDLPDELRDADDK
-896 SDKKD
+896 PKR